1 MGFGY
6 FLSMFPLLAYGT
18 WITIEISVICWVIG
32 NSLAL
37 GVALARLSKNPIIST
52 LAHGYIQLFRSTPF
66 LTQVYI
72 IYYGCGDFFAHTPAI
87 RQSFAWPYLR
97 EAIWYGIIA
106 LSLNTAA
113 YSGNILRGA
122 IEAVPF
128 GEVEAGRAFGMS
140 KWLIFWRIV
149 LPRAIRI
156 CLPAMSGETIL
167 LMKTTAILST
177 ITILDLMGEARF
189 IVAQTFRVYEPLLAA
204 AVLYIILT
212 FIITRGFR
220 FLERY
225 LNKDRL
231 EPIQIKTPLPIEVA

>member
-1 MGFGY
+1 MGFPF
-6 FLSMFPLLAYGT
+6 FLSMFPQLMYGLWLT
-18 WITIEISVICWVIG
+18 VEISVICFFLG
-32 NSLAL
+32 NSMAV
-37 GVALARLSKNPIIST
+37 GVAVLRTSKNPIVAT

-72 IYYGCGDFFAHTPAI
+72 IYYGCGDYFAHTPAI
-87 RQSFAWPYLR
+87 RHSFLWPYLR
-97 EAIWYGIIA
+97 DAFWYGILA

-113 YSGNILRGA
+113 YTGNILRGA

-140 KWLIFWRIV
+140 RWLIFWRIV
-149 LPRAIRI
+149 MPRAVRI

-177 ITILDLMGEARF
+177 ITILDLMGTARF

-204 AVLYIILT
+204 AVLYICLT
-212 FIITRGFR
+212 FIITRIFR
-220 FLERY
+220 YLEAY
-225 LNKDRL
+225 LNKDRV
-231 EPIQIKTPLPIEVA
+231 EPIQIKTDLPIEVA

>member
-1 MGFGY
+1 MGFSY

-18 WITIEISVICWVIG
+18 WITIQISVICWVIG

-87 RQSFAWPYLR
+87 RHSFLWPYLR

-177 ITILDLMGEARF
+177 ITITG
-189 IVAQTFRVYEPLLAA
+189 
-204 AVLYIILT
+204 LT
-212 FIITRGFR
+212 F
-220 FLERY
+220 
-225 LNKDRL
+225 
-231 EPIQIKTPLPIEVA
+231 PAPSALPQTMDSPMWASHGTSV

>member
-1 MGFGY
+1 MGFSY

-72 IYYGCGDFFAHTPAI
+72 IYYGCGDLFAHTPAI
-87 RQSFAWPYLR
+87 RHSFLWPYLR
-97 EAIWYGIIA
+97 DGFWYA
-106 LSLNTAA
+106 VVAFSLNTAG
-113 YSGNILRGA
+113 YSGEVLRGA
-122 IEAVPF
+122 IQAVPY
-128 GEVEAGRAFGMS
+128 GEIEAGRAFGMS

-231 EPIQIKTPLPIEVA
+231 EPVQIKTPLPIEVA